1 MFFKIQFFSFILMTF
16 IFLGCSKFIS
26 LRVYNP
32 QPDKKLNEEFES
44 SNIIWDDKTNKGV
57 NLGFHDPFI
66 FRSRE
71 LPNQFGDLVYIL
83 DREIRNNPN
92 RYRKIIDRKANI
104 RIEKFDLRTDD
115 SCWSNTTSIELMIS
129 IVERKKITR
138 FEYRDY
144 IRSHVTDCFLVG
156 SSVTL
161 APLLIYT
168 PYVGFRGDRE
178 DQINQ
183 LGRNGISAILRFL
196 ARETSPR
203 SHAE

>member
-1 MFFKIQFFSFILMTF
+1 MFFKFQIFALILIVS

-26 LRVYNP
+26 LRVYHP
-32 QPDKKLNEEFES
+32 QPSKKLNGELES
-44 SNIIWDDKTNKGV
+44 SNIIWDDQIKKGE

-71 LPNQFGDLVYIL
+71 LPNQYGDLVYIL
-83 DREIRNNPN
+83 DREIRNNPK
-92 RYRKIIDRKANI
+92 RFRKIIDGKANI

-115 SCWSNTTSIELMIS
+115 SCWSNTTSIELLIS
-129 IVERKKITR
+129 IVDQNKIKR

-144 IRSHVTDCFLVG
+144 IKSHVTDCFLVG
-156 SSVTL
+156 SSITL
-161 APLLIYT
+161 VPLLIYT

-196 ARETSPR
+196 ARETSR
-203 SHAE
+203 GSNVQ